1 MKRLFQLVKP
11 LWQDRWYVIILLGM
25 LVYIEY
31 VIFHI
36 ISSGYC
42 QIPSCERWA
51 LIGCVVTG
59 VLIWVF
65 GWKHNHFHAPTTK
78 LLGRFLDNSLKG
90 NLVVLITVLV
100 FLMQLTWFIDYMS
113 ESISYIDVLDT
124 RDIGKYLFRA
134 LVPFVGMLITVFLFP
149 YPDNPVPDIGNRST
163 MISSLSVTKGGNG
176 YVISANNIDLIT
188 KPLKNDVFDSTKMNS
203 TTLSIKKIYIIPSYE
218 VLTAKICQKCANG
231 NDKKLSDAIAQYNK
245 HQAHLFDSDDAAK
258 LSVEEKWSNLS
269 PKDKEDAFVRL
280 ESIISSFVPKHDI
293 KVKVVQPVDYNSFAT
308 VCERAQQLLKRYED
322 TTNDTLLYISP
333 GTNISGSALAI
344 MSIVGG
350 RVILYQEQFIQD
362 PKLIY
367 VYPSV
372 DTLSSWYKDLQKD
385 ADAKMT

>member
-149 YPDNPVPDIGNRST
+149 YPDNPVPDITNRST
-163 MISSLSVTKGGNG
+163 MISSLSVKNGENG
-176 YVISANNIDLIT
+176 YQISTYNIELFI
-188 KPLKNDVFDSTKMNS
+188 KPLKCKVYDSNKDKCVK
-203 TTLSIKKIYIIPSYE
+203 LSIKRIYVIPSYE
-218 VLTAKICQKCANG
+218 VLAAKIECKNVIN
-231 NDKKLSDAIAQYNK
+231 NDLCDYINDYNTRQDILFRSGCDVKEEWSKLSQ
-245 HQAHLFDSDDAAK
+245 S
-258 LSVEEKWSNLS
+258 
-269 PKDKEDAFVRL
+269 DKEDTYKKL
-280 ESIISSFVPKHDI
+280 KYIISSLLPDTDTELEFTE
-293 KVKVVQPVDYNSFAT
+293 PVDYNSFTT
-308 VCERAQQLLKRYED
+308 VSESAQKLLKMYES

-350 RVILYQEQFIQD
+350 RVILYQEQFIKD
-362 PKLIY
+362 PQLIW